1 MMRSTTLPARDLWY
15 SEGTINYYYGGQY
28 FAVFLTKLTG
38 SKVELTYNLMRT
50 FVAAFAFVL
59 PFSLVRQMSV
69 DRLKGSLTGKKR
81 CVPAVAG
88 IIAGLS
94 VSIAGNMHYVVYSKI
109 IPWLQKLQGKEADS
123 YWFPDA
129 TRYIGYNPDVPD
141 KTIHEFPCYSF
152 VLGDLHAHVVNVM
165 FVLFL
170 VGLLYAWMRSVRMRE
185 AVIMKPG
192 PETVSG
198 KKTAV
203 DSAYPAGCSDDRY
216 VPVYEFLGFYYLFR
230 GDRWSGAVYQ
240 YRSV

>member
-1 MMRSTTLPARDLWY
+1 MWTYFAGFRPQAYGTEKFMDYGFMEAMMRSTTLPARDLWY

-109 IPWLQKLQGKEADS
+109 IPWLQNLQGKEADS

-152 VLGDLHAHVVNVM
+152 VL
-165 FVLFL
+165 
-170 VGLLYAWMRSVRMRE
+170 E
-185 AVIMKPG
+185 
-192 PETVSG
+192 
-198 KKTAV
+198 KTAV